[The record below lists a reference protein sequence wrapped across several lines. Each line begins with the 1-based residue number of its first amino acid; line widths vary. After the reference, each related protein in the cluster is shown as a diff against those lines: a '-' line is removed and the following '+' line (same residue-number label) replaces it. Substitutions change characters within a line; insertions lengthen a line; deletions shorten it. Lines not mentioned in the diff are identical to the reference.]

1 MKRCKRECEL
11 TGINVSVNVNWDV
24 SVTVS
29 IRWSVTPSDGVRVSV
44 NADVN
49 VTI

>member
-1 MKRCKRECEL
+1 MKWCKSECKL
-11 TGINVSVNVNWDV
+11 TGVNVSVNVNWDI

-49 VTI
+49 VII